1 MDAFKRF
8 DEVLYKNVLT
18 GEWMAGYY
26 YGNHQEDKS
35 SHVVLV
41 KSALP
46 YNEGEVIPFNE
57 ETKHLLGT
65 CKPYIPWKPERGK
78 MIAVRDCNDVEWSAR
93 VFIRFDNLSKTFV
106 TVPHGMS
113 YKRYLQDT
121 SCEERWNY
129 AEPFQYHF
137 ETE

>member
-1 MDAFKRF
+1 MDTFKRF

-18 GEWMAGYY
+18 GEWSVGYY
-26 YGNHQEDKS
+26 YGNHQGDKG

-46 YNEGEVIPFNE
+46 YNEDEVIPLNE
-57 ETKHLLGT
+57 ETKHLIGT
-65 CKPYIPWKPERGK
+65 CKPYIHWKPEKGK

-113 YKRYLQDT
+113 YKRYMQDT

>member
-8 DEVLYKNVLT
+8 DEVLYKNLLT
-18 GEWMAGYY
+18 GEWSEGYY
-26 YGNHQEDKS
+26 YGNYQGDKS

-41 KSALP
+41 KSVSP
-46 YNEGEVIPFNE
+46 YNEGEVIPLNS
-57 ETKHLLGT
+57 ETRHLLGT
-65 CKPYIPWKPERGK
+65 CNPYIPWKPERGK
-78 MIAVRDCNDVEWSAR
+78 MIAVRDCKDVEWSAR
-93 VFIRFDNLSKTFV
+93 DFIRCDNLSKTCV
-106 TVPHGMS
+106 TDPHGMS

-129 AEPFQYHF
+129 AEPFHYHF